1 MYYSGIDLHKDNSY
15 ITTLDSRGRIA
26 KQERLINDKAIILEY
41 FRSIGKKHKSVIET
55 TSSWYW
61 LSDTLQENGIE
72 VKLAHAKHLKAISYA
87 KVKTD
92 KVDSKT
98 LAELLRTNLIPS
110 AHMISKEK
118 RGLRDLMRTRL
129 RFVRKRTSCYN
140 SIHRIGEKFNCSMN
154 NYFEKGII
162 PESLPEQYK
171 LQVKLIDQQIDL
183 LNKQIKELEKN
194 LQGVLISNDD
204 IQRLLWVPA
213 FGIITAFSVYLEIDG
228 IERFSEEKNFLSYC
242 RVVPGAKDSNTT
254 RRNKSGNKEGN
265 VYLKIAFSDAAVHAV
280 RYYSEV
286 REFYNKMRRR
296 TNDAIARTLV
306 AKELAKITYYI
317 LKEKTEYKGFKGKPI
332 SRQKSQVWPRLG
344 SPRFGL
350 DKTDPHC

>member
-15 ITTLDSRGRIA
+15 ITTLNSKGRII
-26 KQERLINDKAIILEY
+26 KQERIFNDKSLIIEY
-41 FRSIGKKHKSVIET
+41 FTSIGKGHKAVVET

-61 LSDTLQENGIE
+61 LSDTLRENKIDI
-72 VKLAHAKHLKAISYA
+72 KLAHAKYLKAISYS

-92 KVDSKT
+92 KVDSKI
-98 LAELLRTNLIPS
+98 LAELLRTNLIPE
-110 AHMISKEK
+110 AHMISEEK
-118 RGLRDLMRTRL
+118 RGLRDLMRARL

-140 SIHRIGEKFNCSMN
+140 SIHRIGEKFNCLMN
-154 NYFEKGII
+154 NHLENGEV
-162 PESLPEQYK
+162 PEALPEEYK
-171 LQVKLIDQQIDL
+171 FQVKLLDQQIDL
-183 LNKQIKELEKN
+183 LNTQIKEIEKN
-194 LQGVLISNDD
+194 LQKVLIPNED

-228 IERFSEEKNFLSYC
+228 IERFSEAKNFLSYS
-242 RVVPGAKDSNTT
+242 RVVPGAKDSNKT

-265 VYLKIAFSDAAVHAV
+265 VYLKIAFTDAAVHAI
-280 RYYSEV
+280 RYYSEI

-296 TNDAIARTLV
+296 SNDGIARTLV

-332 SRQKSQVWPRLG
+332 SRQKSQVWPRLR
-344 SPRFGL
+344 SPHFGL
-350 DKTDPHC
+350 DNNPQC

>member
-15 ITTLDSRGRIA
+15 ITTMDGKGKII
-26 KQERLINDKAIILEY
+26 KQERMVNDKGLIVDY
-41 FRSIGKKHKSVIET
+41 FKSIGRKHRSVVET

-61 LSDTLQENGIE
+61 LCDTLQENKID
-72 VKLAHAKHLKAISYA
+72 VKLAHAKHLKAIAYA

-98 LAELLRTNLIPS
+98 LAELLRTNFIPS

-154 NYFEKGII
+154 DYLKSGSI
-162 PESLPEQYK
+162 PENLPQEYQ
-171 LQVKLIDQQIDL
+171 LQIKFLDQQIEL
-183 LNKQIKELEKN
+183 LNTQIKELEKN
-194 LQGVLISNDD
+194 LQKVLVPNEDV
-204 IQRLLWVPA
+204 QRLLMIPA
-213 FGIITAFSVYLEIDG
+213 FGIITSFSVYLEIDG
-228 IERFSEEKNFLSYC
+228 IERFEEVKNFLSYS
-242 RVVPGAKDSNTT
+242 RVVPGAKDSNKTKK
-254 RRNKSGNKEGN
+254 NKSGNKEGN
-265 VYLKIAFSDAAVHAV
+265 VYLKIAFTDAAVHAV
-280 RYYSEV
+280 RYYPEI
-286 REFYNKMRRR
+286 RDFYNKMRRR
-296 TNDAIARTLV
+296 TNNAIARTLV

-332 SRQKSQVWPRLG
+332 SRQKSQVWPRLR

-350 DKTDPHC
+350 DNTDPQC

>member
-15 ITTLDSRGRIA
+15 ITTVDVKGNII
-26 KQERLINDKAIILEY
+26 KQERLINDKAMIVEY
-41 FRSIGKKHKSVIET
+41 FTTMGKRHKTVVEA

-61 LSDTLQENGIE
+61 LSDALQENRIDI
-72 VKLAHAKHLKAISYA
+72 KLAHAKNLKAISYA

-98 LAELLRTNLIPS
+98 LAELLRTNFIPA

-140 SIHRIGEKFNCSMN
+140 SIHRIGEKFNCSMK
-154 NYFEKGII
+154 NYFEKGTI
-162 PESLPEQYK
+162 PETLPEEYK
-171 LQVKLIDQQIDL
+171 LQVKLLDQQIDL
-183 LNKQIKELEKN
+183 LNAQVKEIEKN
-194 LQGVLISNDD
+194 LQGVLIPNED

-213 FGIITAFSVYLEIDG
+213 FGLITSFSVYLEIDG
-228 IERFSEEKNFLSYC
+228 IERFSEVKKFLSYC
-242 RVVPGAKDSNTT
+242 RVVPGAKDSNKT
-254 RRNKSGNKEGN
+254 RRIKSGNKEGN
-265 VYLKIAFSDAAVHAV
+265 VYLKIAFTDAAVHAV

-306 AKELAKITYYI
+306 AKELAKITYFI

-332 SRQKSQVWPRLG
+332 SRQKSQVWPRLR
-344 SPRFGL
+344 SPILRL
-350 DKTDPHC
+350 DKLDPRD

>member
-1 MYYSGIDLHKDNSY
+1 MYYSGIDLHKDNSF
-15 ITTLDSRGRIA
+15 ITTLDVKGKII
-26 KQERLINDKAIILEY
+26 KQERLFNDKAIITDY
-41 FRSIGKKHKSVIET
+41 FKSIGRKHRAAVET

-61 LSDTLQENGIE
+61 LVDTLQENKIDI
-72 VKLAHAKHLKAISYA
+72 KLAHAKHLKAISYA

-98 LAELLRTNLIPS
+98 LAELLRTNLIPT

-140 SIHRIGEKFNCSMN
+140 SIHRIGEKFNCLMR
-154 NYFEKGII
+154 EHIDKGTI
-162 PESLPEQYK
+162 PEGLPEEYK
-171 LQVKLIDQQIDL
+171 LQLKFLDQQIEL
-183 LNKQIKELEKN
+183 LNSQIKELEKK
-194 LQGVLISNDD
+194 LQKILIPNEDV
-204 IQRLLWVPA
+204 QRLLMIPA
-213 FGIITAFSVYLEIDG
+213 FGIITSFSVYLEIDG
-228 IERFSEEKNFLSYC
+228 IERFEDVKKFLSYS
-242 RVVPGAKDSNTT
+242 RVVPGAKDSNQT

-265 VYLKIAFSDAAVHAV
+265 VYLKIAFTDAAVHAV
-280 RYYSEV
+280 RYYPEV

-296 TNDAIARTLV
+296 TNNAIARTLV

-317 LKEKTEYKGFKGKPI
+317 LKEKTEYRGFKGKPI

-344 SPRFGL
+344 SPHLGL